1 MIKAVIIEPER
12 RRISSTPYWR
22 MDRYIELLFSI
33 PVINK
38 QYSKYWNEKIE
49 KIFLSY
55 AAFWGDFQEILQ
67 FLKRHPESE
76 IHWITNEYNLRLNSE
91 IVKYIRSSKR
101 KLHILANY
109 PEPKSRKHLWSSFL
123 QLNLNALIFHPLD
136 PAPASSRAYNLLYYG
151 MYREGRSKYFR
162 KYLNKDFIVSTSP
175 KNVITFKG
183 IGCKCRFCRAFRWSR
198 KGSVFSLFRY
208 SLYIEDEYTH
218 KHYNYPANRFYE
230 ALSYGLI
237 QLFDEKCLP
246 TFEKAGYDIAPFI
259 VKNTRS
265 LNIAVTHIS
274 RNYDRFLQQQLAW
287 RVKAAE
293 ERKETVSKL
302 KEIFQ

>member
-1 MIKAVIIEPER
+1 MINAVIIEPER
-12 RRISSTPYWR
+12 RKISVTPYWR
-22 MDRYIELLFSI
+22 MDRYIDLIFSV

-67 FLKRHPESE
+67 FLKRHPESQ

-91 IVKYIRSSKR
+91 IVKYIRSSGR

-109 PEPKSRKHLWSSFL
+109 PEPKSKKKLWSSFQ
-123 QLNLNALIFHPLD
+123 QLNLNALIFQDLV
-136 PAPASSRAYNLLYYG
+136 PASASSRAYNIVYYG
-151 MYREGRSKYFR
+151 MYREGRIKYFR
-162 KYLNKDFIVSTSP
+162 RYLNKNFIISTSP
-175 KNVITFKG
+175 KNIITFKAL
-183 IGCKCRFCRAFRWSR
+183 GCKSRFCRPFLWSS

-230 ALSYGLI
+230 ALSYGII
-237 QLFDEKCLP
+237 QLFDESCLP
-246 TFEKAGYDIAPFI
+246 TFETAGYDIAPFI
-259 VKNTRS
+259 VRNSRS
-265 LNIAVTHIS
+265 LNIAISHIS
-274 RNYDRFLQQQLAW
+274 KNYNHFLKQQLSW
-287 RVKAAE
+287 REKAAE
-293 ERKETVSKL
+293 EKSQTVSQL